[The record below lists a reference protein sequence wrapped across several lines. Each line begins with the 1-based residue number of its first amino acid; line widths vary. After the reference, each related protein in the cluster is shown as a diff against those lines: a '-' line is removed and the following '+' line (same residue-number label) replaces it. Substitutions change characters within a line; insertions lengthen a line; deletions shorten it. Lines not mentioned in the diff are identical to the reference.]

1 MPGSGPVPVGAL
13 EPPTPAADDRWRL
26 VNALAGQLGSRQEAR
41 WIVDHGG
48 PAQAQALADRR
59 LAGEPLQ
66 YVLGRWP
73 FRALELSVD
82 RRVLIPRPETEQVV
96 EVALREL
103 ARADCH
109 RTGTADGRTGTADGD
124 EWIEGM
130 EANAG
135 PICVDFGT
143 GSGAI
148 ALSLAIEGGGIRPGL
163 TVWATDVSDDALA
176 VAGANLEA
184 LSHVDAGAAARVRI
198 APGSWFDALPDEILG
213 RVDLVVSNPPYVAES
228 EYPALDVSVRAWEP
242 KLALVAADSAAGVG
256 GMAAVE
262 AVIEGAI
269 PWLRRSGAVV
279 IEIAPGQA
287 EAAVEVAT
295 RSGFAQVGVERDLSG
310 RLRTLV
316 ARRTT

>member
-1 MPGSGPVPVGAL
+1 VPGSGPVPVGAP
-13 EPPTPAADDRWRL
+13 EPPVTAADDRGRL
-26 VNALAGQLGSRQEAR
+26 MNALAGQLGSRQEAR

-59 LAGEPLQ
+59 SAGEPLQ

-109 RTGTADGRTGTADGD
+109 RTGTADGD
-124 EWIEGM
+124 EWIQGM

-135 PICVDFGT
+135 PICVDLGT

-176 VAGANLEA
+176 VAGANLDA

-242 KLALVAADSAAGVG
+242 KLALVAADGAAGVG

-262 AVIEGAI
+262 AVIEGAL
-269 PWLRRSGAVV
+269 PWLRQSGAVV

-295 RSGFAQVGVERDLSG
+295 RSGFTQVGVERDLSG